1 MAITS
6 YLCRAIYKV
15 HSEDGFE
22 GTYKLMIDAKSM
34 PSPTSAPNTVE
45 CTTLEDAS
53 QRFKMGIKTSDI
65 KEFTG
70 NYEKDI
76 FEELLKV
83 EGKECDIIQL
93 WGEDGV
99 GSEAKSA
106 YIGQITP
113 TINDVGGVDEIVE
126 MTASV
131 VQNTVPVWCTDDF
144 TVVDNGDK
152 TFTVT
157 KKS

>member
-6 YLCRAIYKV
+6 YLCRAIYKL
-15 HSEDGFE
+15 HSDDGFE
-22 GTYKLMIDAKSM
+22 GTYKLMIDAKTM

-45 CTTLEDAS
+45 STTLEDGA
-53 QRFKMGIKTSDI
+53 QRFETGIKTSDI

-76 FEELLKV
+76 FEELLEV
-83 EGKECDIIQL
+83 EGKKCDIIQL
-93 WGEDGV
+93 WGTDGIG
-99 GSEAKSA
+99 GSAKSA
-106 YIGQITP
+106 YVGQITP

>member
-1 MAITS
+1 MATTS
-6 YLCRAIYKV
+6 YLCRAIYKE
-15 HSEDGFE
+15 HGEDGFE
-22 GTYKLMIDAKSM
+22 GTYKLMIDAKTM

-45 CTTLEDAS
+45 STTLEDGA
-53 QRFKMGIKTSDI
+53 QRFEMGIKTSDI

-76 FEELLKV
+76 FEALLKV
-83 EGKECDIIQL
+83 EGKRCDIMQL
-93 WGEDGV
+93 WGTDGI
-99 GSEAKSA
+99 GGAAKSV
-106 YIGQITP
+106 YVGQITP

-131 VQNTVPVWCTDDF
+131 VQNTVPVWCTDQF